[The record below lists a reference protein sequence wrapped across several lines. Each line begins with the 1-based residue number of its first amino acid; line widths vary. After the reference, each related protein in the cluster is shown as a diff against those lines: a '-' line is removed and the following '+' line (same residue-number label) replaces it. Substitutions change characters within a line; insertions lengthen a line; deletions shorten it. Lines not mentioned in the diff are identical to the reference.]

1 MPLSPARSLSV
12 SSVEDFLSQIEPS
25 IKQPRNLS
33 GLEWVEG
40 IGDEIS
46 GHLYKIIFFLLY
58 VFFYIIMYI
67 LNIAKTTK
75 RCQLMKSKTL
85 SLKTYIKE
93 LGFLKKR
100 VIIQWNA
107 RKKRFI
113 VACKQINTE
122 DTWSS

>member
-25 IKQPRNLS
+25 IKQPRNLG

-58 VFFYIIMYI
+58 VFFYI

-93 LGFLKKR
+93 LGFLKKG
-100 VIIQWNA
+100 VIIQ
-107 RKKRFI
+107 
-113 VACKQINTE
+113 
-122 DTWSS
+122 